1 MYLPPQFKAK
11 ERSQALDIMRAHPL
25 ASLISVDDAGL
36 PFISHLPLHVEE
48 RGDALVLFG
57 HCDAHAKDQL
67 LKQLID
73 DHDPAY
79 AAQWR
84 ALAPDYQQKM
94 LSAITAFELQV
105 LDLQCK
111 VKLNQHRPE
120 SHVRMH
126 AIYAAGNAEERALA
140 DWMVRLG
147 FDVPAPVLPA

>member
-11 ERSQALDIMRAHPL
+11 ERSQALEIMRAHPL
-25 ASLISVDDAGL
+25 ASLVTFMGPQAYMSPKVYPDLVRVPTWNYLAVHCTVQATLRDDA
-36 PFISHLPLHVEE
+36 
-48 RGDALVLFG
+48 
-57 HCDAHAKDQL
+57 Q
-67 LKQLID
+67 
-73 DHDPAY
+73 AY

-84 ALAPDYQQKM
+84 ALASDYQQKM

-126 AIYAAGNAEERALA
+126 AIYAAGNSEERALA
-140 DWMVRLG
+140 DWMVRLS
-147 FDVPAPVLPA
+147 FDLPAPVLPA